1 MLLFAS
7 FVIGFYQ
14 EFIMSPAMK
23 NRLSIHAANKF
34 SFGQKLWF
42 LLFFFSII
50 ITVTFFNV
58 VYYIFSDSVVHQV
71 SQRAVVQA
79 REIAS
84 DPELRKQVALHYSP
98 GVQKQV
104 SRLQK
109 LTDADFIVI
118 GDKNIIRLAH
128 PDKNKIGYKM
138 QGGDSMRAIQ
148 KGEYYASTR
157 AGSLGYGI
165 RGKAP
170 IFDKDHQVI
179 GVVSVGY
186 LLKNKSAWLSGYITP
201 IMLTAIG
208 IIIFCSFGA
217 GLFSRYIK
225 RSMHNLEPEELA
237 IAIRIQLSVLQ
248 SVDEGIVAIFQDGTV
263 INVNNRARKI
273 FNMKLTSH
281 YVRGQKI
288 SQYIDNT
295 KFLISD
301 YILDNITDELV
312 IINNTQL
319 IASRMKLEID
329 KKVIGYVLTFRLKDE
344 VRLLN
349 EELTQI
355 KQYVDNLR
363 VVKHEFANQLTTIN
377 GLLQIG
383 HYDKAKE
390 LINSNT
396 ACQQSIIDFIQRHF
410 NSKIIT
416 GLLIGKYSRA
426 AELGLELKFDPMC
439 YFENDNLC
447 ISENDL
453 GTIIANLLSN
463 AFEANINNKGMSVSF
478 LMMESDQE
486 LSIIVTDEGAGIS
499 PEQEE
504 KIFHRGFTNKKT
516 PGHGIGLYLVH
527 QLITAAQGMIEIDSE
542 KNSGTTFAIY
552 IPKKITPQKNIPL
565 KGALS

>member
-1 MLLFAS
+1 
-7 FVIGFYQ
+7 
-14 EFIMSPAMK
+14 
-23 NRLSIHAANKF
+23 
-34 SFGQKLWF
+34 
-42 LLFFFSII
+42 
-50 ITVTFFNV
+50 
-58 VYYIFSDSVVHQV
+58 
-71 SQRAVVQA
+71 
-79 REIAS
+79 
-84 DPELRKQVALHYSP
+84 
-98 GVQKQV
+98 
-104 SRLQK
+104 
-109 LTDADFIVI
+109 
-118 GDKNIIRLAH
+118 
-128 PDKNKIGYKM
+128 
-138 QGGDSMRAIQ
+138 
-148 KGEYYASTR
+148 
-157 AGSLGYGI
+157 
-165 RGKAP
+165 
-170 IFDKDHQVI
+170 
-179 GVVSVGY
+179 
-186 LLKNKSAWLSGYITP
+186 
-201 IMLTAIG
+201 MLTAIG